1 MTQED
6 AHRLA
11 VALEQLRGSVD
22 SGITAVRGD
31 INLLAHRA
39 DTNRKDIDE
48 HDGRI
53 GALEERRFPLHVV
66 GSIMSVTA
74 VVLAGLAFVKGG

>member
-1 MTQED
+1 MTQEE

-11 VALEQLRGSVD
+11 LALEALRGSVD
-22 SGITAVRGD
+22 NGITAVRGD

-48 HDGRI
+48 HDARI
-53 GALEERRFPLHVV
+53 GSLEERRFPLHVV
-66 GSIMSVTA
+66 GSIMSVAA
-74 VVLAGLAFVKGG
+74 VVLAGLSLVKG